1 MHVILDILWFVGW
14 DIGQIELGVASHH
27 TDNKNQRYINTSDSD
42 IHITSS
48 SSSSSSS
55 SPSLYSTSAM

>member
-1 MHVILDILWFVGW
+1 MHVILDILWFC
-14 DIGQIELGVASHH
+14 DFELGVASHH